1 MAAGKVQ
8 WFSRQVYG
16 HSLRYP
22 ANDTAIKFARLINCK
37 SFSFSELAT
46 IRQLGFEVEQVV
58 DPSSVEAP
66 A

>member
-37 SFSFSELAT
+37 SFSFSEFAT
-46 IRQLGFEVEQVV
+46 IKQLGFEVEQVM
-58 DPSSVEAP
+58 DPSAQEVLA
-66 A
+66 

>member
-46 IRQLGFEVEQVV
+46 ISQLDFEVEQVV